1 MIKFIKDIY
10 NFCRLKKNESSYKI
24 GFFSENNFIF
34 EYLEPYI
41 LNKLKKTKVLIL
53 SFEKIEIKT
62 IDKNAIFVFHT
73 NFFRELVFLT
83 IKLKFLYSSTPDL
96 NRTLFKK
103 SKFSKCK
110 YIYLHHSPVS
120 LTLIYRPDAF
130 NDFDAV
136 QAISTYQFDEMKEI
150 VSKNNLNTKI
160 FKSKYLFVEKQIK
173 KNEIKNPTIDLLISP
188 SWNSNF
194 YNSNCHILLKDL
206 LLKYNIS
213 FKLRPH
219 PMSFAKKEI
228 SKIDLQKLGIEI
240 DDSKL
245 LNFHNY
251 NFLVSDWSGIF
262 IEYALIFKRK
272 AFLINTPKK
281 IVNKNYIEYNNKP
294 AEITLRNIMGKSF
307 NIDNIKDIINEI
319 LILKKNFNN
328 KDKIENKDLKKII
341 KDNFY

>member
-1 MIKFIKDIY
+1 LIKFIKDIY

>member
-1 MIKFIKDIY
+1 MIKFIKDLY
-10 NFCRLKKNESSYKI
+10 NFFRLKKNETSYKI

-53 SFEKIEIKT
+53 TFEKIEIST

-83 IKLKFLYSSTPDL
+83 IRLKFLYSSTPDL
-96 NRTLFKK
+96 NRTIFKK
-103 SKFSKCK
+103 SKLSKCK

-130 NDFDAV
+130 DNFDAV
-136 QAISTYQFDEMKEI
+136 QVISTYQFEEMKEI
-150 VSKNNLNTKI
+150 VSKNKLNTKI

-173 KNEIKNPTIDLLISP
+173 KNKIKNPTTDVLICP
-188 SWNSNF
+188 TWNSNF
-194 YNSNCHILLKDL
+194 YNLNCHILLKDI

-219 PMSFAKKEI
+219 PMSFKKKEI
-228 SKIDLQKLGIEI
+228 SKHDLQKLNIEI

-245 LNFHNY
+245 LNFNNY
-251 NFLVSDWSGIF
+251 NFLISDWSGIF
-262 IEYALIFKRK
+262 IEYAIIFKRK
-272 AFLINTPKK
+272 VFLINTPKK
-281 IVNKNYIEYNNKP
+281 IVNKNYTEYKNKP
-294 AEITLRNIMGKSF
+294 AEITLRNILGKSYDIR
-307 NIDNIKDIINEI
+307 NIENIIDEI
-319 LILKKNFNN
+319 LTLKKNLNN
-328 KDKIENKDLKKII
+328 KDKIEDPDLKKII